1 MEEKGYTISTQHKG
15 MMKKCFYTILLT
27 ILTVCSATAQVTNE
41 QLMLDTIL
49 MRVEMAYPE
58 IQLYDQKIK
67 SINALA
73 DGAKAFM
80 PPSFSVDRAR
90 FPYQSSVLN
99 ENGPM
104 NQAGYMFSLS
114 QMIPNPAKLN
124 ARQEYLQSLATVQQN
139 SKAWTINELRS
150 TTKMLFYQRLIAEKK
165 NEIVIDNIDLLKLFI
180 GLAQEKYTYN
190 QTELNVIYK
199 AKARLAEIYN
209 MQTMFNAQVAEST
222 IGLNTLMNRPT
233 NAEFAIDSVYRLE
246 TYEESFAKEPFG
258 NMHRSDIKAV
268 ESSIKSMALNQKLMG
283 MGRKPDFGISLTHSN
298 MLAMPDQYSIMG
310 MITIPIAPWSSK
322 MYKSEVKSMAFEIN
336 AMEKEKETMQLMAQR
351 MSQETLVMIRSAK
364 DQYSNYE
371 EQVIPELLKNLETS
385 LLSYKQNSGSLFVL
399 LDAWEMLLMKKLESL
414 DKLGTVLSLQV
425 EYEYQNELK

>member
-1 MEEKGYTISTQHKG
+1 MLII
-15 MMKKCFYTILLT
+15 FA
-27 ILTVCSATAQVTNE
+27 VCSVTAQVPKE
-41 QLMLDTIL
+41 RLMLDTIL
-49 MRVEMAYPE
+49 LRVEIAYPE
-58 IQLYDQKIK
+58 IQLYDQQIK

-114 QMIPNPAKLN
+114 QMIPNPAKLG

-139 SKAWTINELRS
+139 SKAWTINKIRS
-150 TTKMLFYQRLIAEKK
+150 HTKMLFYQRLIAEKK
-165 NEIVIDNIDLLKLFI
+165 NEIIIDNMDLLKLFI

-209 MQTMFNAQVAEST
+209 MQTMLNAQVTEST

-233 NAEFAIDSVYRLE
+233 NVEFAIDSVYRLE
-246 TYEESFAKEPFG
+246 LYEESFANEPLG
-258 NMHRSDIKAV
+258 NIHRSDIKAV
-268 ESSIKSMALNQKLMG
+268 ESSIKSMELNQKFMG

-322 MYKSEVKSMAFEIN
+322 MYKSEVKSMEFEIN
-336 AMEKEKETMQLMAQR
+336 AMEREKETMQLMAQR

-364 DQYSNYE
+364 GQYNNYE
-371 EQVIPELLKNLETS
+371 EHVIPELRKNLETS
-385 LLSYKQNSGSLFVL
+385 LLTYKQNSGSLFVL
-399 LDAWEMLLMKKLESL
+399 LDAWEMLLMKQLESL